1 MNIIYP
7 VILKVPEK
15 NPPLAPR
22 ERVKFLSS
30 HARKALE
37 ISSIKSGYGQFK
49 PLKDKK
55 GVPLPFKK
63 KYWSLTHKPQYVGG
77 VTADFK
83 IGMDIEE
90 IKRIRGCKKALRKK
104 TATEKEWELGHYD
117 NFELFFRYW
126 TAKESVIKAEG
137 SGIRDLLK
145 CRIIELIDDYNLV
158 IHYNK
163 KDWIVEHHFFQGH
176 MASVVK
182 NSCRV
187 KWIKTPGTP

>member
-1 MNIIYP
+1 LNIIYP

-15 NPPLAPR
+15 NRHLAPR
-22 ERVKFLSS
+22 QRVTFLSS

-37 ISSIKSGYGQFK
+37 ISSIKSGYGRIK
-49 PLKDKK
+49 ALKDKN
-55 GVPLPFKK
+55 GIPLPFKK
-63 KYWSLTHKPQYVGG
+63 KYWSLTHKPRYVGG

-90 IKRIRGCKKALRKK
+90 IERIRGSKKGLREK
-104 TATEKEWELGHYD
+104 TATKEEWELGYSD
-117 NFELFFRYW
+117 DSELFFRYW

-145 CRIIELIDDYNLV
+145 CRITRLIDDYNL
-158 IHYNK
+158 IIRYNK
-163 KDWIVEHHFFQGH
+163 KNWIVEHHFLNGH
-176 MASVVK
+176 IASVVK

-187 KWIKTPGTP
+187 KWIEPSGVT